1 MSATIPENRAMDCAL
16 HAHPHSMGPGGHR
29 TPRARRRAVSIRGI
43 GCSRGHRTPRTG
55 LLGGRRSGHH
65 AVRTRRRG
73 LRLARTDVGA
83 AIGGRRGLR
92 LARTDVAAAA
102 GGRRGLRLA
111 RTDVAAAAG
120 GRSGPRLARADIG
133 AAAGGRSGLRLARAD
148 LGAAAGGRSGLR
160 MARTDVAAAAGGS
173 RGPRL
178 ARADVAAAAG
188 WRSGLR
194 LARADIGAAGG
205 RSRPRMA
212 RTVRWRLGS
221 RGPWWRRRLHA
232 RTAGRTQRRRGVW
245 SMRGA
250 AWTAVV
256 VVVVVSAIVFSA
268 AVVPSVIVNEYAS
281 SHAQCQADCKD
292 CHRYSL
298 HIASL
303 QGIVVLR
310 GGNRGTA
317 ANLFALHHIIRRRD
331 DSFQRRRDYK
341 GDYHAVAT

>member
-1 MSATIPENRAMDCAL
+1 MSATIPGNSAMDCAL
-16 HAHPHSMGPGGHR
+16 HARPHSMGPGGHR

-55 LLGGRRSGHH
+55 LLGGRRGGHH
-65 AVRTRRRG
+65 AVRTRRS
-73 LRLARTDVGA
+73 
-83 AIGGRRGLR
+83 
-92 LARTDVAAAA
+92 
-102 GGRRGLRLA
+102 GLRLA

-120 GRSGPRLARADIG
+120 GRSG
-133 AAAGGRSGLRLARAD
+133 LRLARA
-148 LGAAAGGRSGLR
+148 
-160 MARTDVAAAAGGS
+160 
-173 RGPRL
+173 
-178 ARADVAAAAG
+178 
-188 WRSGLR
+188 
-194 LARADIGAAGG
+194 
-205 RSRPRMA
+205 
-212 RTVRWRLGS
+212 VRWRLGS

-232 RTAGRTQRRRGVW
+232 RTAGRTRRRRGVW

-268 AVVPSVIVNEYAS
+268 AVVPSVIVNDYAS
-281 SHAQCQADCKD
+281 SHSQCQADCKD

-331 DSFQRRRDYK
+331 DSFQRRRDYE